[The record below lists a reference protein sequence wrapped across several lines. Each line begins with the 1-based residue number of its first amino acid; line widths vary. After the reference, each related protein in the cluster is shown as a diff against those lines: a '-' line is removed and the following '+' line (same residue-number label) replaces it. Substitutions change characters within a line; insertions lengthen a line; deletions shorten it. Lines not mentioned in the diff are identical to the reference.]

1 MSKTNPSILV
11 FDSGV
16 GGLTIAQEIRRYCP
30 TVQINYLSDSAG
42 FPYGKRPEAFVI
54 ERCLRL
60 IRQVIENAVCHID
73 LVVIACN
80 TASTLALPTLRENF
94 TLPIIGVVP
103 AVKPAAERSANH
115 YFGLLATPATVKRPY
130 TQGLIQ
136 DFAAHCTVVS
146 VGSSELVQIAEDKLR
161 GIRPDRIQLRS
172 ILQPLTEKSDDNPR
186 PEQLD
191 TIVLAC
197 THFPLLRD
205 EIREVLD
212 RPVELIDSG
221 QAIARRVQYVLD
233 LQQAELSEA
242 APPGTY
248 WFTQTTN
255 KITLSPPET
264 DLFGNY
270 QPIIF

>member
-1 MSKTNPSILV
+1 M
-11 FDSGV
+11 
-16 GGLTIAQEIRRYCP
+16 QQIRRYCP
-30 TVQINYLSDSAG
+30 CVQIHYLSDSAG

-54 ERCLRL
+54 ERCLGL
-60 IRQVIENAVCHID
+60 IRQVIDQSADSID

-130 TQGLIQ
+130 TQDLIR
-136 DFAAHCTVVS
+136 DFASHCTVVA

-161 GIRPDRIQLRS
+161 GIGPDRAELRA
-172 ILQPLTEKSDDNPR
+172 ILQPLMEKSDINPR
-186 PEQLD
+186 PEKLD
-191 TIVLAC
+191 TLVLAC

-205 EIREVLD
+205 EISQSLD

-221 QAIARRVQYVLD
+221 QAIARRVRHVLD
-233 LQQAELSEA
+233 LAEPRLSAPA
-242 APPGTY
+242 APGTY
-248 WFTQTTN
+248 WFTQNTN
-255 KITLSPPET
+255 KHSLCPPEL
-264 DLFGNY
+264 DLFASY
-270 QPIIF
+270 RPVIF